1 MKIAIIN
8 FNSGNLYSI
17 KKSIK
22 DLRHEPFI
30 CHDSNDLKKC
40 DKIIL
45 PGVGSFNQAMKYLL
59 KFGFVDAMN
68 ELVFK
73 KGLDILGICL
83 GMQLFCKSSNEQNYT
98 EGLSFV
104 EADVLE
110 LKNLGCELKLPHIGW
125 NNVQFKKESKIFN
138 GIKNNSDF
146 YFVHNFAVKCND
158 DKLVLTTTNYDVEF
172 VSAFQKDNIYAVQ
185 FHPEKSSASGLKIIQ
200 NFLEI

>member
-30 CHDSNDLKKC
+30 CYDSNDLKKC

-68 ELVFK
+68 ELVYK

-110 LKNLGCELKLPHIGW
+110 LKNLGCGLKLPHIGW

-138 GIKNNSDF
+138 GIENNSDF

-158 DKLVLTTTNYDVEF
+158 EKLVLTTTNYDVEF

>member
-30 CHDSNDLKKC
+30 CNDSNDLKKC

-68 ELVFK
+68 ELVYE

-98 EGLSFV
+98 KGLSFV

-125 NNVQFKKESKIFN
+125 NNVQFKKENKIFN
-138 GIKNNSDF
+138 GIENNSDF

-158 DKLVLTTTNYDVEF
+158 EKLVLTTTNYDVEF

-185 FHPEKSSASGLKIIQ
+185 FHPEKSSASGLKLIQ

>member
-68 ELVFK
+68 ELVYK

-158 DKLVLTTTNYDVEF
+158 EKLVLTTTNYDVEF

>member
-68 ELVFK
+68 EQVYK

-138 GIKNNSDF
+138 GVENNSDF

-158 DKLVLTTTNYDVEF
+158 EKLVLTTTNYDVEF

>member
-68 ELVFK
+68 EQVYK

-138 GIKNNSDF
+138 GIENNSDF

-158 DKLVLTTTNYDVEF
+158 EKLVLTTTNYDVEF

>member
-68 ELVFK
+68 ELVYK

-110 LKNLGCELKLPHIGW
+110 LKNLGCGLKLPHIGW

-138 GIKNNSDF
+138 GIENNSDF

-158 DKLVLTTTNYDVEF
+158 EKLVLTTTNYDVEF

>member
-1 MKIAIIN
+1 MWA
-8 FNSGNLYSI
+8 
-17 KKSIK
+17 
-22 DLRHEPFI
+22 
-30 CHDSNDLKKC
+30 
-40 DKIIL
+40 
-45 PGVGSFNQAMKYLL
+45 
-59 KFGFVDAMN
+59 
-68 ELVFK
+68 
-73 KGLDILGICL
+73 
-83 GMQLFCKSSNEQNYT
+83 
-98 EGLSFV
+98 
-104 EADVLE
+104 
-110 LKNLGCELKLPHIGW
+110 KLPYIGW

>member
-8 FNSGNLYSI
+8 INSGNLYSI
-17 KKSIK
+17 QKSIK
-22 DLRHEPFI
+22 DLRHDSFI
-30 CHDSNDLKKC
+30 CNDSNDLKKC

-45 PGVGSFNQAMKYLL
+45 PGVGSFSQTMKYLV
-59 KFGFVDAMN
+59 KFGFVDVMN
-68 ELVFK
+68 ELVYK
-73 KGLDILGICL
+73 KGLDILEICL
-83 GMQLFCKSSNEQNYT
+83 GMQLFCKSSNEQNYS

-125 NNVQFKKESKIFN
+125 NNVQLKKESKIFN
-138 GIKNNSDF
+138 GIENNSDF

-158 DKLVLTTTNYDVEF
+158 KKIVLATTNYDVEF
-172 VSAFQKDNIYAVQ
+172 VSAFQKDNIYGVQ
-185 FHPEKSSASGLKIIQ
+185 FHPEKSSALGLKIIQ

>member
-68 ELVFK
+68 ELVYK

-138 GIKNNSDF
+138 GVENNSDF

-158 DKLVLTTTNYDVEF
+158 EKLVLTTTNYDVEF

>member
-68 ELVFK
+68 ELVYK

-104 EADVLE
+104 EADVHE

-138 GIKNNSDF
+138 GIENNSDF

-158 DKLVLTTTNYDVEF
+158 EKLVLTTTNYDVEF

>member
-1 MKIAIIN
+1 MKVAIIN

-22 DLRHEPFI
+22 DLRHEAFI
-30 CHDSNDLKKC
+30 CYDSNELKKC

-68 ELVFK
+68 ELVCK

-83 GMQLFCKSSNEQNYT
+83 GMQLFCKSSNELNYT

-104 EADVLE
+104 DGDVFE

-125 NNVQFKKESKIFN
+125 NNVQFQKDSKIFN
-138 GIKNNSDF
+138 GIENNSDF
-146 YFVHNFAVKCND
+146 YFVHNFAVKCSD
-158 DKLVLTTTNYDVEF
+158 EKSVLATTNYDVDF
-172 VSAFQKDNIYAVQ
+172 VSAFQKDNIYGVQ
-185 FHPEKSSASGLKIIQ
+185 FHPEKSSSSGLKIIQ

>member
-22 DLRHEPFI
+22 DLGHESFI
-30 CHDSNDLKKC
+30 CYDSNELKEC

-59 KFGFVDAMN
+59 KFGFVDAIN
-68 ELVFK
+68 EAVYK

-83 GMQLFCKSSNEQNYT
+83 GMQLFCKSSNEQNYS

-104 EADVLE
+104 DADVFD
-110 LKNLGCELKLPHIGW
+110 LKELGCKLKLPHIGW
-125 NNVQFKKESKIFN
+125 NNIQFQRQSKIFA
-138 GIKNNSDF
+138 GVENNSDF

-158 DKLVLTTTNYDVEF
+158 KKLILTTSNYDVEF

-185 FHPEKSSASGLKIIQ
+185 FHPEKSSTSGLKIIK